1 MTIPASDI
9 RFWHQ
14 LILRDWN
21 SRPYRISFRV
31 AEEGTWDHRFHD
43 LDGTEIN
50 PEDLWLMPHDY
61 LKIQSMCDAGAGS
74 ACVADFASQA
84 SRVSAQKKDRPGAGE
99 GKRPDEIYI
108 DPVCA

>member
-50 PEDLWLMPHDY
+50 PEDLWLMPYDY
-61 LKIQSMCDAGAGS
+61 LKIQSMCDVRVGS
-74 ACVADFASQA
+74 VFVD
-84 SRVSAQKKDRPGAGE
+84 
-99 GKRPDEIYI
+99 
-108 DPVCA
+108 